1 MLRAV
6 HAIGYR
12 RIYFEKSSRF
22 TPATGDDGTRQEAF
36 EAKWKAY
43 RRIID
48 SESLMKATYYDYFAF
63 YQALQKFQNLKC
75 INVRS
80 DGPGSH
86 PAFHERFS
94 TKDIYSELYTGADQ
108 PGDIRGWALQ
118 GMILAVG
125 KAGIKLTSLT
135 ATVIPVHFF
144 FPVFYSSP
152 YLIIQVTQ
160 HLKHMDIALCP
171 HFWKQHSPPV
181 ISGMRNFLSSAVNLE
196 KLRVALDSFYFY
208 TYTVPTMN

>member
-22 TPATGDDGTRQEAF
+22 TPATGDDATRQEAF

-80 DGPGSH
+80 NGPGSH

-108 PGDIRGWALQ
+108 PGDIRG
-118 GMILAVG
+118 
-125 KAGIKLTSLT
+125 
-135 ATVIPVHFF
+135 
-144 FPVFYSSP
+144 
-152 YLIIQVTQ
+152 
-160 HLKHMDIALCP
+160 
-171 HFWKQHSPPV
+171 
-181 ISGMRNFLSSAVNLE
+181 
-196 KLRVALDSFYFY
+196 
-208 TYTVPTMN
+208 